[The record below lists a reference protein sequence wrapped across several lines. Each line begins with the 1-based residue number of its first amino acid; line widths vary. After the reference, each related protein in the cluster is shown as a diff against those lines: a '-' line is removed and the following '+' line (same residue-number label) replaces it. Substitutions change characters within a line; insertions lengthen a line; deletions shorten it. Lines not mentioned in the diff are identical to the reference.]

1 MTRPCRCR
9 GKEAQHTLT
18 QPSPARPQAPRR
30 PRDIRVAS
38 RQTASV
44 GERGKKQQ
52 SSAAPHSERAMVR
65 LGAISRSFAR
75 CVLIGRPNRLPCRFH
90 VPERARVLSRDRNAK
105 MGFLAY
111 GNVPSTSI
119 FQTINQS
126 TKRERDRDCERAP
139 GTTRWV
145 TRGDRR
151 SLVGC
156 CS

>member
-1 MTRPCRCR
+1 MQGKGGAAHADSAITSAATSAAATKRYTRCISTDSER
-9 GKEAQHTLT
+9 GC
-18 QPSPARPQAPRR
+18 
-30 PRDIRVAS
+30 
-38 RQTASV
+38 
-44 GERGKKQQ
+44 ERGKKQQ